1 MARMSRERD
10 RAARVRRALK
20 ACPDL
25 DATRIRV
32 VIEDN
37 VVHLRGAVRAHSA
50 RVLARAL
57 ACDVDGVSRVVD
69 ELVVA
74 PVATGWRRSDDAI
87 ARSVR
92 WALAR
97 EPSAAADVGV
107 AVQQHVVTLT
117 GTVPDRPT
125 LQRLRH
131 RVERIRGVHFVHNQL
146 RVRGESS

>member
-74 PVATGWRRSDDAI
+74 PVA
-87 ARSVR
+87 SVR
-92 WALAR
+92 AER
-97 EPSAAADVGV
+97 E
-107 AVQQHVVTLT
+107 
-117 GTVPDRPT
+117 
-125 LQRLRH
+125 RH
-131 RVERIRGVHFVHNQL
+131 TASSSPKRDTTRGWSWLSQ
-146 RVRGESS
+146 